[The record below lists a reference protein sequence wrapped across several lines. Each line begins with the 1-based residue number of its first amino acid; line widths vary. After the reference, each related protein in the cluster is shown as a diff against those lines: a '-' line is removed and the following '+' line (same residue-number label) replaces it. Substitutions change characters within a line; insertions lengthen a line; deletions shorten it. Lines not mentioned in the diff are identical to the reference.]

1 MADTVVGTGLRVQQ
15 WDSKFFTEYLT
26 ENRYFPGMGTGAN
39 AAIEIREDITKKPG
53 DSITFALVN
62 RLKQTAVLGSA
73 MMEGNEED
81 MSTRSFRLYI
91 DKRRNA
97 VRIPEM
103 EQIKS
108 AIDLR
113 DAARATLKDWSLK
126 DTEAMITEAFGAI
139 SGVPFLTATAAQ
151 RNAWITANADRV
163 QIGKLKSNYS
173 TVFNTAMGNID
184 NTDDKLTPEA
194 VSLMKR
200 IAIEADPKIAP
211 IRVEERGAKRW
222 YVMYAAA
229 RPFRDLKINAT
240 IVQAQREV
248 TLAEQNN
255 KLFEGGDIVWD
266 GVIVKEV
273 PDIATVPVSTVGN
286 AIAIAPVYLCG
297 AQAIG
302 VAYAKR
308 WHSITKT
315 FDYGDKYGV
324 AMESIMGVRK
334 IEFGT
339 SPFGDT
345 TTLKDN
351 GVVTGWFAAVADA

>member
-15 WDSKFFTEYLT
+15 WDSKFYTEYLT
-26 ENRYFPGMGTGAN
+26 ENRYFPGMGVGAN
-39 AAIEIREDITKKPG
+39 AVIEIREDITKKPG
-53 DSITFALVN
+53 DSVTFALVN
-62 RLKQTAVLGSA
+62 RLKQSSVIGSA

-81 MSTRSFRLYI
+81 MATRSFRLYV

-126 DTEAMITEAFGAI
+126 DTESLITEALGAI
-139 SGVPFLTATAAQ
+139 SGVAFSSATAAQ
-151 RNAWITANADRV
+151 RNSWMAANSDRV
-163 QIGKLKSNYS
+163 LIGKLKSNYS
-173 TVFNTAMGNID
+173 ATHATALANID

-200 IAIEADPKIAP
+200 IAVEADPKISP
-211 IRVEERGAKRW
+211 VRVEERGAKRW
-222 YVMYAAA
+222 YVMYANA
-229 RPFRDLKINAT
+229 RAFRDLKVNAT

-273 PDIATVPVSTVGN
+273 PDIAVVAGAGAGGITIG
-286 AIAIAPVYLCG
+286 PVYLVG
-297 AQAIG
+297 AQGIG

-324 AMESIMGVRK
+324 AIESIMGVKK

-339 SPFGDT
+339 SATTDT
-345 TTLKDN
+345 GTLKDN
-351 GVVTGWFAAVADA
+351 GIVTGWFAAVGDA

>member
-1 MADTVVGTGLRVQQ
+1 
-15 WDSKFFTEYLT
+15 
-26 ENRYFPGMGTGAN
+26 MGVGAN
-39 AAIEIREDITKKPG
+39 AVIEIREDITKRPG

-62 RLKQTAVLGSA
+62 RLKQTAVVGSA

-81 MSTRSFRLYI
+81 MSTRSFRLYV

-126 DTEAMITEAFGAI
+126 DTERLITESLGAI
-139 SGVPFLTATAAQ
+139 NGVNYSSATAAQ
-151 RNAWITANADRV
+151 RNAWIVANSDRV

-173 TVFNTAMGNID
+173 ATHATALANVD

-200 IAIEADPKIAP
+200 IATEADPAIAP
-211 IRVEERGAKRW
+211 VRVEERGAKRW
-222 YVMYAAA
+222 YVMYANS
-229 RPFRDLKINAT
+229 RSFRDLKVNAT

-248 TLAEQNN
+248 SIAEQNN
-255 KLFEGGDIVWD
+255 KLFEGGDLVWD

-273 PDIATVPVSTVGN
+273 PDIQLLATAGAGGISIG
-286 AIAIAPVYLCG
+286 PVYLCG

-302 VAYAKR
+302 AAYATR
-308 WHSITKT
+308 WRSITKT
-315 FDYGDKYGV
+315 FDYGDKFGV
-324 AMESIMGVRK
+324 AMESIMGIRK
-334 IEFGT
+334 LEFGT
-339 SPFGDT
+339 SATTDT
-345 TTLKDN
+345 GTLKDN
-351 GVVTGWFAAVADA
+351 GIVTGFFAAVADA

>member
-15 WDSKFFTEYLT
+15 WDNKFNTEYIT
-26 ENRYFPGMGTGAN
+26 ENRYFPGMGMGAN
-39 AAIEIREDITKKPG
+39 SVIEIREDITKKPG
-53 DSITFALVN
+53 DSVTFALVN
-62 RLKQTAVLGSA
+62 RLKQSAVVGSA

-81 MSTRSFRLYI
+81 MSTRSFRLYV

-113 DAARATLKDWSLK
+113 DASRSTLKDWSLK
-126 DTEAMITEAFGAI
+126 DTERLITEALGAI
-139 SGVPFLTATAAQ
+139 NGVNYTSATASQ
-151 RNAWITANADRV
+151 RNAWMAANSDRV

-173 TVFNTAMGNID
+173 ATHATALANVD

-200 IAIEADPKIAP
+200 IATEADPAIAP
-211 IRVEERGAKRW
+211 VRVEERGSKRW
-222 YVMYAAA
+222 YVMYANS
-229 RPFRDLKINAT
+229 RSFRDLKVNAT

-248 TLAEQNN
+248 SIAEQNN
-255 KLFEGGDIVWD
+255 KLFEGGDLVWD

-273 PDIATVPVSTVGN
+273 PDIQLLATAGAGGISIG
-286 AIAIAPVYLCG
+286 PVYLCG

-302 VAYAKR
+302 AAYATR
-308 WHSITKT
+308 WRSITKT
-315 FDYGDKYGV
+315 FDYGDKFGV
-324 AMESIMGVRK
+324 AMESIMGIRK
-334 IEFGT
+334 LEFGT
-339 SPFGDT
+339 SATTDT
-345 TTLKDN
+345 GTLKDN
-351 GVVTGWFAAVADA
+351 GIVTGFFAAVTDA

>member
-15 WDSKFFTEYLT
+15 WDSKFYTEYLT
-26 ENRYFPGMGTGAN
+26 ENRYFPAMGVGAN
-39 AAIEIREDITKKPG
+39 SVIEIREDITKRPG
-53 DSITFALVN
+53 DSITFAMVN
-62 RLKQTAVLGSA
+62 RLKQSAVIGSA

-81 MSTRSFRLYI
+81 MSTRSFRLYV

-113 DAARATLKDWSLK
+113 DAARSTLKDWALK
-126 DTEAMITEAFGAI
+126 DTEAMITEALGAI
-139 SGVPFLTATAAQ
+139 NGVAYASATASQ
-151 RNAWITANADRV
+151 RNAWIVANSDRV
-163 QIGKLKSNYS
+163 QIGKLRSNYS
-173 TVFNTAMGNID
+173 ATHATALANID

-200 IAIEADPKIAP
+200 IAIEADPKISP
-211 IRVEERGAKRW
+211 VRVEERGAKRW
-222 YVMYAAA
+222 YVMYANA
-229 RPFRDLKINAT
+229 RAFRDLKINAT

-248 TLAEQNN
+248 SLAEQNN

-266 GVIVKEV
+266 GVIIKEV
-273 PDIATVPVSTVGN
+273 PDIAVVASAGAGGITVG
-286 AIAIAPVYLCG
+286 PVYLCG

-302 VAYAKR
+302 AAYAKR

-324 AMESIMGVRK
+324 AIESIMGVK
-334 IEFGT
+334 KLEFGT
-339 SPFGDT
+339 SATTDTGD
-345 TTLKDN
+345 LKDL

>member
-1 MADTVVGTGLRVQQ
+1 
-15 WDSKFFTEYLT
+15 
-26 ENRYFPGMGTGAN
+26 
-39 AAIEIREDITKKPG
+39 
-53 DSITFALVN
+53 
-62 RLKQTAVLGSA
+62 

-81 MSTRSFRLYI
+81 MSTRSFRLYV

-126 DTEAMITEAFGAI
+126 DTEAMITEALGAI
-139 SGVPFLTATAAQ
+139 NGVAYASATASQ
-151 RNAWITANADRV
+151 RNAWIVANSDRV
-163 QIGKLKSNYS
+163 QIGKLRSNYS
-173 TVFNTAMGNID
+173 ATHATALANID

-200 IAIEADPKIAP
+200 IAIEADPKISP
-211 IRVEERGAKRW
+211 VRVEERGAKRW
-222 YVMYAAA
+222 YVMYANA
-229 RPFRDLKINAT
+229 RAFRDLKINAT

-248 TLAEQNN
+248 SLAEQNN
-255 KLFEGGDIVWD
+255 KLFEGGDSVWD

-273 PDIATVPVSTVGN
+273 PDIAVVASAGAGGITVG
-286 AIAIAPVYLCG
+286 PVYLCG

-302 VAYAKR
+302 AAYAKR

-324 AMESIMGVRK
+324 AIESIMGVKK

-339 SPFGDT
+339 SSTTDTGD
-345 TTLKDN
+345 LKDN
-351 GVVTGWFAAVADA
+351 GIVTGWFAAVADA